1 VYPCDYRTSGEFIE
15 AIIDDVIWVARTK
28 FDDDVYMMV
37 KKNVPDYILDYKKR
51 ELTDIFIQVKEE
63 CEKNS

>member
-1 VYPCDYRTSGEFIE
+1 
-15 AIIDDVIWVARTK
+15 
-28 FDDDVYMMV
+28 MMV